1 MNDPVANHRVIHCFL
16 LNCNQD
22 KRNEHDIGVFENRM
36 LNSTLPKNNPETASM
51 KPYDVQDIA

>member
-1 MNDPVANHRVIHCFL
+1 MGGLVALKQYRF
-16 LNCNQD
+16 
-22 KRNEHDIGVFENRM
+22 